1 MEFNTDYRTERFALS
16 AEWEQFPD
24 AVKEHALMS
33 SLDIMMAL
41 ILGSY
46 GKQFDAGE
54 KLATLTGM
62 NGDIPVVGSDKTYNL
77 LGAAIVMGHASNSF
91 DIDDGHRMIQG
102 HPGTS
107 FIGGVLAAAIEKN
120 LKYKDF
126 LSVLVT
132 CYELTIRWALAM
144 QKHYGFLHSTG
155 TYGAFGTALGVGRI
169 LGFDEKQLNNALS
182 IADYHAPLT
191 PVMRA
196 VEYPSM
202 NKDGVPFGALVG
214 TMAVLET
221 ICGSTG
227 RTHILEIPEYREH
240 LDNLWETWHILE
252 LYYKPY
258 TCCRWA
264 HQPIQAILDLKSEYG
279 FGYEQVERVKVY
291 TFRSAAR
298 LSKIE
303 PKNTDEAQYNIA
315 WPVASALVYS
325 DVGYMQV
332 RDEALNDEQVLGMM
346 KRLSF
351 EVNPEL
357 DAQFPGKRLAYVD
370 ILMND
375 GTHYQSRVYEAPGEM
390 DDPGLNLDWI
400 KQKFKRITRW
410 LLDENKQEEIIDMMT
425 NPEQDM
431 RIKEIV
437 LKINGDL
444 KNTSSVLRMH
454 S

>member
-1 MEFNTDYRTERFALS
+1 MDFITDYRTEKFALENNWDRLP
-16 AEWEQFPD
+16 AE
-24 AVKEHALMS
+24 VREHGLMC

-46 GKQFDAGE
+46 GRQFAAGE
-54 KLATLTGM
+54 KVATMMGM
-62 NGDIPVVGSDKTYNL
+62 TGDIPIVGSGKTYNL
-77 LGAAIVMGHASNSF
+77 LGAAIAMGHASNSF
-91 DIDDGHRMIQG
+91 DIDDGHRQIQG

-107 FIGGVLAAAIEKN
+107 FIGGVLAAAVQKN

-126 LSVLVT
+126 LSVFVT

-144 QKHYGFLHSTG
+144 QKDYGFLHSTG

-169 LGFDEKQLNNALS
+169 IGLDEKQLNNALS

-221 ICGSTG
+221 LSGSTG
-227 RTHILEIPEYREH
+227 RTHILEMPEYKEH
-240 LDNLWETWHILE
+240 LDDLGKVWHIME

-264 HQPIQAILDLKSEYG
+264 HQPIQAIIDLMGEHG
-279 FGYEQVERVKVY
+279 FGYEGVEKVRVN

-303 PKNTDEAQYNIA
+303 PKDTDEAQYNIA
-315 WPVASALVYS
+315 WPVASALVFG
-325 DVGYMQV
+325 DVGYPQV
-332 RDEALNDEQVLGMM
+332 RDEALKDERVLGMM
-346 KRLSF
+346 KCLSF

-357 DAQFPGKRLAYVD
+357 DAQFPGKRLAFVE
-370 ILMND
+370 IELKN
-375 GTHYQSRVYEAPGEM
+375 GRTLKSKVYEAPGEM
-390 DDPGLNLDWI
+390 DDPELNLDWI
-400 KQKFKRITRW
+400 QKKFKRITRW
-410 LLDENKQEEIIDMMT
+410 MLDEDKQDEIINMMA
-425 NPEQDM
+425 NPEADFTM
-431 RIKEIV
+431 RELV
-437 LKINGDL
+437 LKINRDL
-444 KNTSSVLRMH
+444 KHNI
-454 S
+454 

>member
-1 MEFNTDYRTERFALS
+1 MEFVTDYRTERYALDTG
-16 AEWEQFPD
+16 WEDFPEV
-24 AVKEHALMS
+24 VKEHALMS

-46 GKQFDAGE
+46 GKQFAAGE
-54 KLATLTGM
+54 KLATMMGM
-62 NGDIPVVGSDKTYNL
+62 TGDIPVVGSDKTYNL
-77 LGAAIVMGHASNSF
+77 LGAAISMGHASNSF
-91 DIDDGHRMIQG
+91 DIDDGHRQIQG

-126 LSVLVT
+126 LSVFIT

-144 QKHYGFLHSTG
+144 QKDYGFLHSTG

-221 ICGSTG
+221 ISGSTG
-227 RTHILEIPEYREH
+227 RTHILEKPEYKEH
-240 LDNLWETWHILE
+240 LDDLGKAWHILE

-264 HQPIQAILDLKSEYG
+264 HQPIQAIKDLMSRHG
-279 FGYEQVERVKVY
+279 FGCEQVERVKVN
-291 TFRSAAR
+291 TFQSAAR

-303 PKNTDEAQYNIA
+303 PKDTDEAQYNIA
-315 WPVASALVYS
+315 WPVACAVVDG
-325 DVGYMQV
+325 DVGDMQV
-332 RDEALNDEQVLGMM
+332 RDEALRDERVLGMM

-351 EVNPEL
+351 EVNLEL
-357 DAQFPGKRLAYVD
+357 DAQFPGKRLAYVE
-370 ILMND
+370 ILLKD
-375 GTHYQSRVYEAPGEM
+375 GTLYKSQIYEAPGEM
-390 DDPGLNLDWI
+390 DDPELNLDWI
-400 KQKFKRITRW
+400 TKKFKRITRW
-410 LLDENKQEEIIDMMT
+410 MLDEDKQEEIIAMMT
-425 NPEQDM
+425 NPELDM
-431 RIKEIV
+431 TMKEIV
-437 LKINGDL
+437 LKINSDL
-444 KNTSSVLRMH
+444 KQNI
-454 S
+454 

>member
-1 MEFNTDYRTERFALS
+1 MVFDIDYRVEKYALN
-16 AEWEQFPD
+16 AQWDQFPKT
-24 AVKEHALMS
+24 VKERALMS
-33 SLDIMMAL
+33 SLDLMLAL

-46 GKQFDAGE
+46 GKQFEAGE
-54 KLATLTGM
+54 KLASMMGM
-62 NGDIPVVGSDKTYNL
+62 IGDIPVVGSKQTYNL
-77 LGAAIVMGHASNSF
+77 LGAAIAMGHSSNSF
-91 DIDDGHRMIQG
+91 DIDDGHRQIQG

-107 FIGGVLAAAIEKN
+107 FIGGVLAASILKN
-120 LKYKDF
+120 VKYKDF

-144 QKHYGFLHSTG
+144 QKEYGFLHSTG
-155 TYGAFGTALGVGRI
+155 TYGAFGTALGEGRI

-221 ICGSTG
+221 INGSSG
-227 RTHILEIPEYREH
+227 RTHILEMPKFREH
-240 LDNLWETWHILE
+240 LDNLGKKWHILE

-264 HQPIQAILDLKSEYG
+264 HQPIQAIRDMMVEYG
-279 FGYEQVERVKVY
+279 FDYELVEKVRVN
-291 TFRSAAR
+291 TFMSAAR

-303 PKNTDEAQYNIA
+303 PSTTDEAQYNIA
-315 WPVASALVYS
+315 WPVACALVHG
-325 DVGYMQV
+325 DVGFQQV
-332 RDEALNDEQVLGMM
+332 REAALSDKRVLGMM

-357 DAQFPGKRLAYVD
+357 DALFPAKRLAFVE
-370 ILMND
+370 IELKD
-375 GTHYQSRVYEAPGEM
+375 GRHYKSRVYEAPGEM
-390 DDPGLNLDWI
+390 DDPNLNIEWI
-400 KQKFKRITRW
+400 KEKFRRITRW
-410 LLDENKQEEIIDMMT
+410 MLEEKKQEEIITMMT
-425 NPEQDM
+425 NPDLDISM
-431 RIKEIV
+431 REIV
-437 LKINGDL
+437 SKINGDL
-444 KNTSSVLRMH
+444 RQKI
-454 S
+454 

>member
-1 MEFNTDYRTERFALS
+1 MEFITDYRTEKFALENS
-16 AEWEQFPD
+16 WDKLPE
-24 AVKEHALMS
+24 AVKEHGLMS
-33 SLDIMMAL
+33 ALDIMMAL

-46 GKQFDAGE
+46 GKQFAAGE
-54 KLATLTGM
+54 KVATMMGM
-62 NGDIPVVGSDKTYNL
+62 TGDIPVVGSERTYNL
-77 LGAAIVMGHASNSF
+77 LGAAVAMGHASNSF
-91 DIDDGHRMIQG
+91 DIDDGHRQIQG

-126 LSVLVT
+126 LSVFVT

-144 QKHYGFLHSTG
+144 QKDYGFLHSTG

-169 LGFDEKQLNNALS
+169 LGLDEKQLNNALS

-221 ICGSTG
+221 LCGSTG
-227 RTHILEIPEYREH
+227 RTHILEMPEYKEY
-240 LDNLWETWHILE
+240 LEDLGKSWHILE

-264 HQPIQAILDLKSEYG
+264 HQPIQAIIDLMNEHG
-279 FGYEQVERVKVY
+279 FGYEDVERVKVN

-303 PKNTDEAQYNIA
+303 PKDTDEAQYNIA
-315 WPVASALVYS
+315 WPVASALVFG
-325 DVGYMQV
+325 DVGYPQV
-332 RDEALNDEQVLGMM
+332 RDEALKDERVLGMM

-357 DAQFPGKRLAYVD
+357 DAQFPGKRLAFVE
-370 ILMND
+370 IELKD
-375 GTHYQSRVYEAPGEM
+375 GRTLKSKVYEAPGEM
-390 DDPGLNLDWI
+390 DDPELNLEWI
-400 KQKFKRITRW
+400 QRKFKRITCW
-410 LLDENKQEEIIDMMT
+410 MK
-425 NPEQDM
+425 
-431 RIKEIV
+431 
-437 LKINGDL
+437 
-444 KNTSSVLRMH
+444 TSRTRLSQ
-454 S
+454 

>member
-1 MEFNTDYRTERFALS
+1 MVFNTDYKTERYALY
-16 AEWEQFPD
+16 AQWEQFPE
-24 AVKEHALMS
+24 AVREHALMS

-46 GKQFDAGE
+46 GKQFEAGE
-54 KLATLTGM
+54 KLARMMGLG
-62 NGDIPVVGSDKTYNL
+62 GDIPVVGSEKTYNL
-77 LGAAIVMGHASNSF
+77 LGAAIAMGHASNSF
-91 DIDDGHRMIQG
+91 DIDDGHRQIQG

-107 FIGGVLAAAIEKN
+107 FIGGVLAAAIQKD

-126 LSVLVT
+126 LSIFVT

-144 QKHYGFLHSTG
+144 QKDYGFLHSTG

-227 RTHILEIPEYREH
+227 RTHILEMPEYKEH
-240 LDNLWETWHILE
+240 LDNLGKVWHITE

-264 HQPIQAILDLKSEYG
+264 HQPIQAICDLMAEHS
-279 FGYEQVERVKVY
+279 FTYEDVESVKVN
-291 TFRSAAR
+291 TFRSAVR

-303 PKNTDEAQYNIA
+303 PSTTDEAQYNIA
-315 WPVASALVYS
+315 WPVASALVHG
-325 DVGYMQV
+325 DVGYMQI
-332 RDEALNDEQVLGMM
+332 RDEALKDERVLAMM

-357 DAQFPGKRLAYVD
+357 DALFPGKRMAFVEIELK
-370 ILMND
+370 D
-375 GTHYQSRVYEAPGEM
+375 GTQYKSRVYEAPGEM
-390 DDPGLNLDWI
+390 DDPNLNLEWI
-400 KQKFKRITRW
+400 KKKFKRITRW
-410 LLDENKQEEIIDMMT
+410 MLDEDKQEEIIGMMT
-425 NPEQDM
+425 NPELEM
-431 RIKEIV
+431 TMKEIV
-437 LKINGDL
+437 LKINSEL
-444 KNTSSVLRMH
+444 KHNI
-454 S
+454 

>member
-1 MEFNTDYRTERFALS
+1 MEFITDYRTEKFALENNWDQLP
-16 AEWEQFPD
+16 AE
-24 AVKEHALMS
+24 VKEHGLMC

-46 GKQFDAGE
+46 GKQFAAGE
-54 KLATLTGM
+54 KVANMMGM
-62 NGDIPVVGSDKTYNL
+62 TGDIPVVGSEKTYNL
-77 LGAAIVMGHASNSF
+77 LGAAIAMGHASNSF
-91 DIDDGHRMIQG
+91 DIDDGHRQIQG

-107 FIGGVLAAAIEKN
+107 FIGGVLAAAIEKD

-126 LSVLVT
+126 LSVFVT
-132 CYELTIRWALAM
+132 CYELTIRWAMAM
-144 QKHYGFLHSTG
+144 QKDYGFLHSTG

-169 LGFDEKQLNNALS
+169 LGLNEKQLNNAIS

-221 ICGSTG
+221 LSGSTG
-227 RTHILEIPEYREH
+227 RTHILEMPEYKEH
-240 LDNLWETWHILE
+240 LDDLGQVWHIME

-264 HQPIQAILDLKSEYG
+264 HQPIQAIIDLMNEYG
-279 FGYEQVERVKVY
+279 FGYEDVEKVRVN

-303 PKNTDEAQYNIA
+303 PKDTDEAQYNIA
-315 WPVASALVYS
+315 WPVASALVFG
-325 DVGYMQV
+325 DVGYPQV
-332 RDEALNDEQVLGMM
+332 RDEALKDERVLGMM

-351 EVNPEL
+351 EINPEL
-357 DAQFPGKRLAYVD
+357 DAQFPGKRLAFVE
-370 ILMND
+370 IELKD
-375 GTHYQSRVYEAPGEM
+375 GRLIKSKVYEAPGEM
-390 DDPGLNLDWI
+390 DDPELNLEWI
-400 KQKFKRITRW
+400 QKKFKRITRW
-410 LLDENKQEEIIDMMT
+410 MLDEDKQDEIIKMMANSEGDFT
-425 NPEQDM
+425 M
-431 RIKEIV
+431 RDLV
-437 LKINGDL
+437 MKINRDL
-444 KNTSSVLRMH
+444 KYSI
-454 S
+454 